1 MKLTIN
7 VTMEFSVGHRAKA
20 ARHDLTQG
28 ADIRFVL
35 EEEGVGLIISPRIDI
50 SSNITIF

>member
-35 EEEGVGLIISPRIDI
+35 EEGVGLIISPRIDI